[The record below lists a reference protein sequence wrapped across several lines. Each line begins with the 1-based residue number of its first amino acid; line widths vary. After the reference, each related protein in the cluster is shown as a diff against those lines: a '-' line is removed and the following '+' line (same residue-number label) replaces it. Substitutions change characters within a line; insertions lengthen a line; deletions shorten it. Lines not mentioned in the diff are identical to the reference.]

1 MERSLFRY
9 IWRHSRR
16 DQLAILLL
24 VAISLPFYFLSL
36 DLPKQIVNQGIQG
49 QGFESIEDTQPFG
62 QIHLPLGSALFG
74 EPVLLFEGVSLEQ
87 PGYLLALSFTFLA
100 LVCINGGFKF
110 VINTAKGRLGERM
123 LRRLRYELTDR
134 LLRFRLR
141 TLRRMKSAEV
151 ATMIKDEVEPLGG
164 FIGDAFVTP
173 AFLGG
178 QAITAMV
185 FIMVQS
191 IWLGLVAAAILAV
204 QAILIPKLRV
214 PILRLGKQRQ
224 LTARQLAGRIGE
236 VMDGA
241 VEVHAHDASNWER
254 TELTS
259 RLGRIFAIRFEIY
272 QRKFFVKFLNNF
284 LGQFTPFIFYAV
296 GGLLAIYGQ
305 LDIGA
310 LVAVIAAYKDLP
322 GPVRELLNW
331 EQTRNDVQIKY
342 DQVMEQFQ
350 PTDTLSPDQQDPDAE
365 VERLEGPLKVSG
377 LSLVDDNDNRVVD
390 QVGFEARLDETVAL
404 LGDATSGKDHLAL
417 LLAGLQPASGG
428 SILIGNRDLAKLPEA
443 TLGRR
448 LSYVGPDAYLF
459 PLSVRENLVY
469 GLKHK
474 PLRETERDGEALRRH
489 RWHLAEAKKTG
500 NIHFDPEADWI
511 DYDAAGVEGPE
522 ALDKRLIEI
531 LHLVDLDK
539 DVYRFGLGRTIDP
552 ERRPEVCRSV
562 LEARARLTERLAAQ
576 GQDDLVVRFDRNAYN
591 PNASLAENLLFGTPR
606 KPEYAPEA
614 LPDNRLV
621 LDVLREAELEEAI
634 LAKGLSI
641 AETMVEIFADLPPGH
656 PFFDQ
661 FSFISADDLPEFR
674 QLVQRAH
681 KAGAGNLPPADRKR
695 LLALP
700 FRYIDARHRLDLI
713 DKEFRDRLLQ
723 ARAALHQRVEAED
736 PEAVEFYEPR
746 EYNAAASLIDNV
758 LFGRVVYGRAGAEE
772 TVQAA
777 IAETLEEL
785 GLHDDVVLVGLDFN
799 VGVAGK
805 LLSASQRQKVAIG
818 RALLKRPDLL
828 ILNEATA
835 VMDGA
840 TRALML
846 ERLLQA
852 GADAANGRMGIVW
865 ALERARLAE
874 RFDKV
879 LVMRNGRL
887 VEQGAYGK
895 LKDEGKALP
904 ELLAAD

>member
-1 MERSLFRY
+1 MEANLFRY

-24 VAISLPFYFLSL
+24 VVLSLPFYFLSL
-36 DLPKQIVNQGIQG
+36 NLPKQIVNQGIQG
-49 QGFESIEDTQPFG
+49 QGFDSVDDTRFFG
-62 QIHLPLGSALFG
+62 RIHLPFG
-74 EPVLLFEGVSLEQ
+74 EAMTGEPILLFEGLELAQ
-87 PGYLLALSFTFLA
+87 PGFLLALSFTFLA
-100 LVCINGGFKF
+100 LVCVNGGFKF

-185 FIMVQS
+185 FIMIQS
-191 IWLGLVAAAILAV
+191 VWLGLVAGAVLAI

-214 PILRLGKQRQ
+214 PILRLGKERQ

-254 TELTS
+254 AELTG
-259 RLGRIFAIRFEIY
+259 RLGRIFAIRFEIF

-284 LGQFTPFIFYAV
+284 LGQFTPFVFYAA
-296 GGLLAIYGQ
+296 GGLLAINGQ

-342 DQVMEQFQ
+342 DQVIEQFQ
-350 PTDTLSPDQQDPDAE
+350 PTDVVSSAQQDPSVE
-365 VERLEGPLKVSG
+365 VTPFEGDLKVSG
-377 LSLVDDNDNRVVD
+377 LTLTDESNNRILDQISFEMPLESATAVV
-390 QVGFEARLDETVAL
+390 
-404 LGDATSGKDHLAL
+404 GDAASGKDHLAL
-417 LLAGLQPASGG
+417 LLAALVPPAGG
-428 SILIGNRDLAKLPEA
+428 SIQIGAQALTKLPEA
-443 TLGRR
+443 ATGRR
-448 LSYVGPDAYLF
+448 LGYVGPDAYLF
-459 PLSVRENLVY
+459 PQSVRENLVY
-469 GLKHK
+469 GLKHR
-474 PLRETERDGEALRRH
+474 PLADRERDGEALKQH
-489 RWHLAEAKKTG
+489 HWHLAEARKTG
-500 NIHFDPEADWI
+500 NIDFDPQADWI
-511 DYDAAGVEGPE
+511 DYAAAGCDGPD
-522 ALDKRLIEI
+522 ALERQLLEI
-531 LHLVDLDK
+531 LNLVDLNA

-552 ERRPEVCRSV
+552 EKQPEVAAG
-562 LEARARLTERLAAQ
+562 LMKARARLTERLAAQ
-576 GQDDLVVRFDRNAYN
+576 GQEDLVVRFDRAAYN

-606 KPEYAPEA
+606 KPEYAPQA

-621 LDVLREAELEEAI
+621 LEVLREAELEAQL

-674 QLVQRAH
+674 QLVQRAE
-681 KAGAGNLPPADRKR
+681 KSGADGLPEVDRKR

-700 FRYIDARHRLDLI
+700 FRYVDARHRLDLI
-713 DKEFRDRLLQ
+713 DDDFRERLLK
-723 ARAALHQRVEAED
+723 ARDALHHRIETED
-736 PEAVEFYEPR
+736 ADAVEFYDAR
-746 EYNAAASLIDNV
+746 AYNAAASLMDNI
-758 LFGRVVYGRAGAEE
+758 LFGRLVYGRAEAEE
-772 TVQAA
+772 TVGATVS
-777 IAETLEEL
+777 ETLEEL
-785 GLHDDVVLVGLDFN
+785 GLHDAVVLVGLDYN

-805 LLSASQRQKVAIG
+805 LLSASQRQKVAIA

-840 TRALML
+840 TRSHLL
-846 ERLLQA
+846 DRLLQHR
-852 GADAANGRMGIVW
+852 GKTGIVW

-874 RFDKV
+874 RFDRV
-879 LVMRNGRL
+879 LVLQNGRL
-887 VEQGAYGK
+887 VEQGAFCDLRDKGR
-895 LKDEGKALP
+895 ALP
-904 ELLAAD
+904 DLLASD

>member
-1 MERSLFRY
+1 MESNLFRY
-9 IWRHSRR
+9 IWRHSKR

-24 VAISLPFYFLSL
+24 VVVSLPFYFMSL
-36 DLPKQIVNQGIQG
+36 HLPKQIVNQGIQG
-49 QGFESIEDTQPFG
+49 QGFESITDTQPFARMY
-62 QIHLPLGSALFG
+62 LPFGSELFG
-74 EPVLLFEGVSLEQ
+74 EPLLLFEGFSLQQ
-87 PGYLLALSFTFLA
+87 PGFLLALSFTFLA

-141 TLRRMKSAEV
+141 SLRRMKSAEV
-151 ATMIKDEVEPLGG
+151 ATMVKDEVEPLGG

-178 QAITAMV
+178 QAITAMA

-224 LTARQLAGRIGE
+224 ITARQLAGRIGE
-236 VMDGA
+236 VIDGA
-241 VEVHAHDASNWER
+241 TEVHAHDASNWER

-259 RLGRIFAIRFEIY
+259 RLGRIFEIRFEIY
-272 QRKFFVKFLNNF
+272 RRKFFVKFLNNF

-342 DQVMEQFQ
+342 DQVIEQFQ
-350 PTDTLSPDQQDPDAE
+350 QTDVLPPNHQDPHAE
-365 VERLEGPLKVSG
+365 IPTLKGTLTVSG
-377 LSLVDDNDNRVVD
+377 LSLTDENNNRLLD
-390 QVGFEARLDETVAL
+390 QVAFEMPLSGSLAVV
-404 LGDATSGKDHLAL
+404 GDATSGKDHLTQV
-417 LLAGLQPASGG
+417 LAGLTPPSGG
-428 SILIGNRDLAKLPEA
+428 SVRAGEQDLTRLPEA
-443 TLGRR
+443 ALGRR
-448 LSYVGPDAYLF
+448 LGYVGPDAYLF
-459 PLSVRENLVY
+459 PLSVRDNLIY
-469 GLKHK
+469 GLKHR
-474 PLRETERDGEALRRH
+474 PLAPPERDDDARRLH
-489 RWHLAEAKKTG
+489 AWHTAEARRTG
-500 NIHFDPEADWI
+500 NIDYDPEADWI
-511 DYDAAGVEGPE
+511 DYEAAGVEGPDELE
-522 ALDKRLIEI
+522 ARLIEV
-531 LHLVDLDK
+531 LHLVDLDR
-539 DVYRFGLGRTIDP
+539 DIYRFGLGGTLDP
-552 ERRPEVCRSV
+552 EARPEVARNI
-562 LEARARLTERLAAQ
+562 LEARGRLAEHLAKQ
-576 GQDDLVVRFDRNAYN
+576 GHDDLVVRFDRDAYN

-641 AETMVEIFADLPPGH
+641 AQTMVEIFADLPPGH

-674 QLVQRAH
+674 QLVQRAG
-681 KAGAGNLPPADRKR
+681 KSGPAALPEADRKR

-700 FRYIDARHRLDLI
+700 FRYIEARHRLDLI
-713 DKEFRDRLLQ
+713 DEGFAARLLD
-723 ARAALHQRVEAED
+723 ARRALHQRVEAED
-736 PEAVEFYEPR
+736 PEAVAFYEAR
-746 EYNAAASLIDNV
+746 EYNAAASLMDNV
-758 LFGRVVYGRAGAEE
+758 LFGRVVYGRAEAEE
-772 TVQAA
+772 TIQAA
-777 IAETLEEL
+777 IAETLEDL
-785 GLHDDVVLVGLDFN
+785 GLHDTVVGIGMDFN

-805 LLSASQRQKVAIG
+805 MLSASQRQKVAIA
-818 RALLKRPDLL
+818 RAVVKRPDLL

-840 TRALML
+840 TRAQLL
-846 ERLLQA
+846 DRLLQQR
-852 GADAANGRMGIVW
+852 GETGIVW

-874 RFDKV
+874 RFDRV
-879 LVMRNGRL
+879 LVLQNGRL
-887 VEQGAYGK
+887 AEQGGFAE
-895 LKDEGKALP
+895 LKDGGKALP

>member
-1 MERSLFRY
+1 MDGNLFRY
-9 IWRHSRR
+9 IWRHSKRE
-16 DQLAILLL
+16 QMAILLL
-24 VAISLPFYFLSL
+24 VALSLPFYFASL

-49 QGFESIEDTQPFG
+49 QGFESVTDTQPFG
-62 QIHLPLGSALFG
+62 RIHLPFGEALFG
-74 EPVLLFEGVSLEQ
+74 EPVLLFEGVMLEQ
-87 PGYLLALSFTFLA
+87 PGYLLALSFVFLA

-191 IWLGLVAAAILAV
+191 IWLGLVAGAILAV

-224 LTARQLAGRIGE
+224 ITARQLAGRIGE

-259 RLGRIFAIRFEIY
+259 RLGRIFEIRFEIY
-272 QRKFFVKFLNNF
+272 RRKFFVKFLNNF
-284 LGQFTPFIFYAV
+284 LGQFTPFIFYSV

-342 DQVMEQFQ
+342 DQVIEQFQ
-350 PTDTLSPDQQDPDAE
+350 PTDVVPPAQQDPEAP
-365 VERLEGPLKVSG
+365 VAPLTGALKVSG
-377 LSLVDDNDNRVVD
+377 LMLTDESNNRVLD
-390 QVGFEARLDETVAL
+390 QIAFEMPLDGTLAL
-404 LGDATSGKDHLAL
+404 VGDATSGKDHLTM
-417 LLAGLQPASGG
+417 LLAGLVPPSGG
-428 SILIGNRDLAKLPEA
+428 SIQIGGHDLARLPEGV
-443 TLGRR
+443 TGRR
-448 LSYVGPDAYLF
+448 LGYVGPDAYLF
-459 PLSVRENLVY
+459 PQSVRENLVY
-469 GLKHK
+469 GLKHR
-474 PLRETERDGEALRRH
+474 PLAEAERDEAAQRRH
-489 RWHLAEAKKTG
+489 RWLLAEARKTG
-500 NIHFDPEADWI
+500 NIAFDPEAEWI
-511 DYDAAGVEGPE
+511 DYEAAGCDGPE
-522 ALDKRLIEI
+522 ALDQRLIEM
-531 LHLVDLDK
+531 LHLVELDN

-552 ERRPEVCRSV
+552 QRRPEVAEGI
-562 LEARARLTERLAAQ
+562 LKAREKLAERLAAQ
-576 GQDDLVVRFDRNAYN
+576 GHEDLVVRFDRKAYN
-591 PNASLAENLLFGTPR
+591 PNATLAENLLFGTPR
-606 KPEYAPEA
+606 KPDYAPEA

-621 LDVLREAELEEAI
+621 LEVLREAGLEEEL
-634 LAKGLSI
+634 LAKGLTI

-674 QLVQRAH
+674 SLVQRAE
-681 KAGAGNLPPADRKR
+681 KTGAAGLPEAERKR

-700 FRYIDARHRLDLI
+700 FRYVDARHRLDLI
-713 DKEFRDRLLQ
+713 DADFRRRLLR
-723 ARAALHQRVEAED
+723 ARDALHRRIEAED
-736 PEAVEFYEPR
+736 SDAVAFYAPR
-746 EYNAAASLIDNV
+746 EYNAAASLMDNI
-758 LFGRVVYGRAGAEE
+758 LFGRLVYGRAEAEE
-772 TVQAA
+772 TIGAA
-777 IAETLEEL
+777 VAETLDEL
-785 GLHDDVVLVGLDFN
+785 GLHDAVVLVGLDYN
-799 VGVAGK
+799 VGVGGK
-805 LLSASQRQKVAIG
+805 LFSASQRQKVAIA

-840 TRALML
+840 TRA
-846 ERLLQA
+846 RLLDRLLAQR
-852 GADAANGRMGIVW
+852 GGTGVVW

-874 RFDKV
+874 RFARV
-879 LVMRNGRL
+879 LVLHNGRL
-887 VEQGAYGK
+887 AEQGDFAE
-895 LKDEGKALP
+895 LKDKGRTLP
-904 ELLAAD
+904 TLLAED